1 MGKVR
6 VNVLGPVQVER
17 DGVMAQL
24 SPRAERVLVR
34 LVAAG
39 GQPVGVRQL
48 RWDLWREKD
57 QPHNARNGRNQ
68 VQKGVSELRS
78 VLDPGKPGAAGAVL
92 RTERVYRGRE
102 TQSAYRLTLDAE
114 SLDAKEFSA
123 LVGEAMRGAAA
134 SAAEQ
139 LTRAVSLWRGR
150 PLPEAG
156 DDQYAA
162 GLAEAW
168 QAQYLTALR
177 ELVRVQC
184 KLERFDLALPVA
196 ERLVAELPDDLEAA
210 AGLAAVRGK
219 IRERYGDVI
228 FQRDFPELRTS
239 LAIIRGDLFDQRDAH
254 LVVGFADTFDV
265 DTRGDLVISRTS
277 LQGQLVDRLYGGD
290 VEFLNR
296 ELRRG
301 LSAIAP
307 AARETSRTKPRGKR
321 IRYPIGTVVAIPH
334 NGRRV
339 FATAYSRLGN
349 DLVARARPQDLT
361 SALNQ
366 VWESAARFGQLAPI
380 AVPVMGSGLSRIT
393 ELGQEELIGMIA
405 ESFLDGCRKHS
416 TVASALR
423 IVLRPADL
431 ERTDMT
437 LVAKAI
443 SALDG

>member
-1 MGKVR
+1 MGKIR
-6 VNVLGPVQVER
+6 VNVLGPAKVER
-17 DGVMAQL
+17 DGIVVQL
-24 SPRAERVLVR
+24 SPRAVRVLIR
-34 LVAAG
+34 LIAAG

-78 VLDPGKPGAAGAVL
+78 VLDPGKSGAADGVL
-92 RTERVYRGRE
+92 RTERVFSGRE
-102 TQSAYRLTLDAE
+102 AQSAYRLTLDAE
-114 SLDAKEFSA
+114 SLDAKEFCFLVSEA
-123 LVGEAMRGAAA
+123 LHGAAA
-134 SAAEQ
+134 SAADQ

-150 PLPEAG
+150 PLQEAG
-156 DDQYAA
+156 DDPYATD
-162 GLAEAW
+162 LAEAW
-168 QAQYLTALR
+168 RAQYLTALR
-177 ELVRVQC
+177 ELVRLQC

-196 ERLVAELPDDLEAA
+196 ERLAAESPNEQEAA
-210 AGLAAVRGK
+210 DGLVAVRGK
-219 IRERYGDVI
+219 IRERHGDVI
-228 FQRDFPELRTS
+228 FRRDFPELRTS
-239 LAIIRGDLFDQRDAH
+239 LAIIRGDLFDQQNAH

-265 DTRGDLVISRTS
+265 DTRGDLVISRAS
-277 LQGQLVDRLYGGD
+277 LQGQLVERLYGGD
-290 VEFLNR
+290 VASLNR
-296 ELRRG
+296 DLRRG
-301 LSAIAP
+301 LSGVAP

-321 IRYPIGTVVAIPH
+321 IRYPVGTVVALPF

-349 DLVARARPQDLT
+349 DLVARARPQDLA
-361 SALNQ
+361 SALNR
-366 VWESAARFGQLAPI
+366 VWESAARFGQLGPI

-405 ESFLDGCRKHS
+405 ESFLGGCRKHS

-431 ERTDMT
+431 EKTDMT
-437 LVAKAI
+437 LVAKTI